1 MDYTKIYNS
10 IIERAQNRD
19 LEGYSEKHHITPK
32 CIGGQ
37 DVKEN
42 IVELTAR
49 EHFLCHR
56 LLCEIYPNQEKLWYA
71 LWLMAIGKKKWN
83 HRDPYNFTSRE
94 YERIKLEFIQRKTG
108 SFTISEQHK
117 NKISEH
123 NSVPVYQYTIKGE
136 FVKLWNSCVEAE
148 MHINNKNHWTECND
162 NIGSCARGDQKTSYK
177 HVWSYTELPPDS
189 PLFNPLWKGC
199 EIIQIDHNG
208 DVINEFP
215 TKKDALKDLNIS
227 NHMFY
232 KLLSKPFDEP
242 ISPKFRKIHQLDLD
256 GNILSTY
263 DSLSQTKKMGFL
275 PDSISNVL
283 RGVSHTSGGYKW
295 EYADENINIKYRL
308 QWKNK

>member
-10 IIERAQNRD
+10 IIERAQNRK

-117 NKISEH
+117 NKISKH
-123 NSVPVYQYTIKGE
+123 NSVPVYQYNINGE
-136 FVKLWNSCVEAE
+136 FVKLWDSCVEAE
-148 MHINNKNHWTECND
+148 MYINNVDHWTKCND
-162 NIGSCARGDQKTSYK
+162 NVGACARGERKTAYK
-177 HVWSYTELPPDS
+177 FIWSYIELLPDS

-199 EIIQIDHNG
+199 EVIQIDADGNT
-208 DVINEFP
+208 VNEFRS
-215 TKKDALKDLNIS
+215 KSSAKSHLKIS
-227 NHMFY
+227 DCMFY
-232 KLLSKPFDEP
+232 ILLNKPFEDT
-242 ISPKFRKIHQLDLD
+242 ISHKKVKILQLTLD
-256 GNILSTY
+256 GKVVNSY
-263 DSLSQTKKMGFL
+263 DSIAQTKENGFNPSAVSRSL
-275 PDSISNVL
+275 NKL
-283 RGVSHTSGGYKW
+283 SHTSGGYKW
-295 EYADENINIKYRL
+295 EYADEDITIKYRL